1 MTNTNLI
8 TFITVNKYDIQKLS
22 KVEKNEL
29 YKLVQ
34 EIKKQGFYYSLDL
47 SGYITRNKL
56 GNKYPH
62 ICGIVMMNN
71 QSSSWKLN
79 GGFPSKIYRLVCT
92 TLKLKSRPEIK
103 IGISKLRK
111 LYLVMTKEGRLVTC
125 E

>member
-1 MTNTNLI
+1 M
-8 TFITVNKYDIQKLS
+8 FIKDNHLDFEKLTHVEIQ
-22 KVEKNEL
+22 EL
-29 YKLVQ
+29 YQLVQ
-34 EIKKQGFYYSLDL
+34 EIKKQGFYYSSDL

-125 E
+125 A